1 MTFPH
6 YIQKAVD
13 LGLLQAS
20 GDKITGCSKDEVET
34 IMGMARII
42 EKIQPTT
49 TAKEDDTT
57 DQEAIVLC
65 RVLSSPSGLAREL
78 WADLRIA
85 FGIGHGQN
93 IPETMWSTNVFKAIG
108 REIDLTFTGERD
120 GSLISREVLIRKY
133 AELNEGSRMVGILEF
148 NQTISELSD
157 AKTMAAYGD
166 ATSEWNVAL
175 DLLRQARVRAVYE
188 ETQHAATQAERTKG
202 KLEKQ
207 IEFQQQRL
215 MECLGMLH
223 GSIGNQ
229 GNAVDAVEDL
239 FAEDNASILNRII
252 NARGQQEPVS
262 TGIMAM
268 DIDMEGGVRRP
279 GQDAGG
285 RLFTLA
291 ARTGVGK
298 CSSLNTPI
306 IMADGSIRPVQDV
319 KEGDL
324 VLGPDGTPRR
334 VYGLARGRSEMYR
347 VTQQNGDSYTVND
360 AHILSLRVTGT
371 KPVGKIL
378 GVPRVGGDVVNI
390 EIKDYLKLPQRQKHV
405 LKGWKPDAVEF
416 HGAPVYEGPLTPY
429 LVGAYLGDGY
439 RHQPKLALSDGEII
453 DELRVFCK
461 EHGYELYETDE
472 PGYTGCAISTGLGR
486 GGNPVLNWIRDNDF
500 VSQGKHIPDPLKRGS
515 IQQRLE
521 VLAGILDTDGC
532 VSNNCFDIVVKE
544 QRFASDIAFIARSL
558 GLAVNQKECQKSIK
572 SIGFTGTYYRV
583 IISGDTEKVP
593 TRVARKQCNP
603 RKQIKNALNTGI
615 KVESVGIDDYYGFAL
630 EGPDR
635 LYLMGDFTVT
645 HNTQLAVHAFVRLA
659 CQGLIVGF
667 VSAELDKDAIYARI
681 WASATSAVNDNTE
694 WVSVGAI
701 ESPGSTR
708 ERDAMCITQAAGK
721 IQERGGKMLVETP
734 WGADVDAVINSL
746 RSMKAKNP
754 EMRAAFIDHFHCL
767 GRHKGAPTSDASMM
781 EERAYKLMTCAK
793 ELQIDLIVLAQMNRV
808 GMDTLSSKQAPGL
821 DQIRGTDALSHVSHA
836 VWIVRREPQRNE
848 EEEGRAFDKDRPLE
862 FWHSKTRGRQAYWR
876 DGMRGVKGYIECS
889 KLTMAHSYS
898 SVKTDDTKNQPGIR

>member
-13 LGLLQAS
+13 LGLLEAS
-20 GDKITGCSKDEVET
+20 GDKITGCKKEEVET

-133 AELNEGSRMVGILEF
+133 AELNEGSRPVGTLEF

-166 ATSEWNVAL
+166 AVSEWNVAL

-239 FAEDNASILNRII
+239 FADDNSSILNRII
-252 NARGQQEPVS
+252 NARGQQEPIS

-298 CSSLNTPI
+298 
-306 IMADGSIRPVQDV
+306 
-319 KEGDL
+319 
-324 VLGPDGTPRR
+324 
-334 VYGLARGRSEMYR
+334 
-347 VTQQNGDSYTVND
+347 
-360 AHILSLRVTGT
+360 
-371 KPVGKIL
+371 
-378 GVPRVGGDVVNI
+378 
-390 EIKDYLKLPQRQKHV
+390 
-405 LKGWKPDAVEF
+405 
-416 HGAPVYEGPLTPY
+416 
-429 LVGAYLGDGY
+429 
-439 RHQPKLALSDGEII
+439 
-453 DELRVFCK
+453 
-461 EHGYELYETDE
+461 
-472 PGYTGCAISTGLGR
+472 
-486 GGNPVLNWIRDNDF
+486 
-500 VSQGKHIPDPLKRGS
+500 
-515 IQQRLE
+515 
-521 VLAGILDTDGC
+521 
-532 VSNNCFDIVVKE
+532 
-544 QRFASDIAFIARSL
+544 
-558 GLAVNQKECQKSIK
+558 
-572 SIGFTGTYYRV
+572 
-583 IISGDTEKVP
+583 
-593 TRVARKQCNP
+593 
-603 RKQIKNALNTGI
+603 
-615 KVESVGIDDYYGFAL
+615 
-630 EGPDR
+630 
-635 LYLMGDFTVT
+635 
-645 HNTQLAVHAFVRLA
+645 TQLAVHAFVRLA

-681 WASATSAVNDNTE
+681 WASATNAANSNTD
-694 WVSVGAI
+694 WVTVGSI

-708 ERDAMCITQAAGK
+708 ERDAMCITQAAAS
-721 IQERGGKMLVETP
+721 IQEKGGKMLVETP

-767 GRHKGAPTSDASMM
+767 GRHKGAPASDASMM

-808 GMDTLSSKQAPGL
+808 GMDAISSKQAPGL

-862 FWHSKTRGRQAYWR
+862 FWHSKTRGRQAYWSN
-876 DGMRGVKGYIECS
+876 GMKGVKGYIECS
-889 KLTMAHSYS
+889 KLTMEHSYS
-898 SVKTDDTKNQPGIR
+898 SVKTDDTRHQPGIR

>member
-13 LGLLQAS
+13 LGLLEAS
-20 GDKITGCSKDEVET
+20 GDKITGCKKEEVET

-133 AELNEGSRMVGILEF
+133 AELNEGSRMVGTLEF

-157 AKTMAAYGD
+157 TKTMAAYGD
-166 ATSEWNVAL
+166 ANSEWNVAL

-188 ETQHAATQAERTKG
+188 ETQHAAAQAERTKG

-239 FAEDNASILNRII
+239 FADDNASVLNRII

-262 TGIMAM
+262 TGVMAM

-298 CSSLNTPI
+298 
-306 IMADGSIRPVQDV
+306 
-319 KEGDL
+319 
-324 VLGPDGTPRR
+324 
-334 VYGLARGRSEMYR
+334 
-347 VTQQNGDSYTVND
+347 
-360 AHILSLRVTGT
+360 
-371 KPVGKIL
+371 
-378 GVPRVGGDVVNI
+378 
-390 EIKDYLKLPQRQKHV
+390 
-405 LKGWKPDAVEF
+405 
-416 HGAPVYEGPLTPY
+416 
-429 LVGAYLGDGY
+429 
-439 RHQPKLALSDGEII
+439 
-453 DELRVFCK
+453 
-461 EHGYELYETDE
+461 
-472 PGYTGCAISTGLGR
+472 
-486 GGNPVLNWIRDNDF
+486 
-500 VSQGKHIPDPLKRGS
+500 
-515 IQQRLE
+515 
-521 VLAGILDTDGC
+521 
-532 VSNNCFDIVVKE
+532 
-544 QRFASDIAFIARSL
+544 
-558 GLAVNQKECQKSIK
+558 
-572 SIGFTGTYYRV
+572 
-583 IISGDTEKVP
+583 
-593 TRVARKQCNP
+593 
-603 RKQIKNALNTGI
+603 
-615 KVESVGIDDYYGFAL
+615 
-630 EGPDR
+630 
-635 LYLMGDFTVT
+635 
-645 HNTQLAVHAFVRLA
+645 TQLAVHAFVRLA

-681 WASATSAVNDNTE
+681 WASATSAVNSNTD

-708 ERDAMCITQAAGK
+708 ERDAMCITQAAAK
-721 IQERGGKMLVETP
+721 IQEKGGKMLVETP

-808 GMDTLSSKQAPGL
+808 GMDVMGSKAAPGL

-836 VWIVRREPQRNE
+836 VWIVRKESGTEDDPNT
-848 EEEGRAFDKDRPLE
+848 DRDLE
-862 FWHSKTRGRQAYWR
+862 FWHAKVRGRQAYWSGS
-876 DGMRGVKGYIECS
+876 GMKSS
-889 KLTMAHSYS
+889 KNFVEKSILKMDYPYC
-898 SVKTDDTKNQPGIR
+898 SVKSDDTHASAERGR

>member
-20 GDKITGCSKDEVET
+20 GDKITGCKKEEVET

-133 AELNEGSRMVGILEF
+133 AELNEGSRMVGTLEF

-157 AKTMAAYGD
+157 TKTMAAYGD
-166 ATSEWNVAL
+166 ANSEWNVAL

-239 FAEDNASILNRII
+239 FADDNASVLNRII

-291 ARTGVGK
+291 ARCLAK
-298 CSSLNTPI
+298 DTPV
-306 IMADGSIRPVQDV
+306 IMADGSVRAVQDV
-319 KEGDL
+319 EVGEQ
-324 VLGPDGTPRR
+324 VLGPDGTPRL
-334 VYGLARGRSEMYR
+334 VTAASSGQEEMFR
-347 VTQQNGDSYTVND
+347 VTPVKGDSYVVNKS
-360 AHILSLRVTGT
+360 HILSLCLTHDGTGW
-371 KPVGKIL
+371 KKEIN
-378 GVPRVGGDVVNI
+378 GVKYDQGDVVNMTVS
-390 EIKDYLKLPQRQKHV
+390 DYLSLSSKKKHL
-405 LKGWKPDAVEF
+405 LKGWRSGAVDF
-416 HGAPVYEGPLTPY
+416 HGVDNSEQVLPPY
-429 LVGAYLGDGY
+429 LMGVWLGDGS
-439 RHQPKLALSDGEII
+439 RHNPLFTLSD
-453 DELRVFCK
+453 K
-461 EHGYELYETDE
+461 EVEQSLLSWAQPFKVSVKEQS
-472 PGYTGCAISTGLGR
+472 GC
-486 GGNPVLNWIRDNDF
+486 RDYRIAGSPLSSYLKKNRF
-500 VSQGKHIPDPLKRGS
+500 VEQGKFIPVEYKRAS
-515 IQQRLE
+515 QKDRLQL
-521 VLAGILDTDGC
+521 LAGIIDTDGC
-532 VSNNCFDIVVKE
+532 VSNNCFDLVFKDQQLAEDVV
-544 QRFASDIAFIARSL
+544 FVARSL
-558 GLAVNQKECQKSIK
+558 GLAAHTKPCQKGIK
-572 SIGFTGTYYRV
+572 SIGFVGTYHR
-583 IISGDTEKVP
+583 ITISGDTHKIP
-593 TRVARKQCNP
+593 TKVARKQCAP
-603 RKQIKNALNTGI
+603 RKQRKNVLNTGI
-615 KVESVGIDDYYGFAL
+615 KVESVGMGDYYGFTL
-630 EGPDR
+630 SGPDH
-635 LYLMGDFTVT
+635 LFLLGDFTVT
-645 HNTQLAVHAFVRLA
+645 HNTGVGKTQLAVHAFVRLA

-681 WASATSAVNDNTE
+681 WASATSAVNSNTD

-708 ERDAMCITQAAGK
+708 ERDAMCITQAAAK
-721 IQERGGKMLVETP
+721 IQEKGGKMLVETP

-808 GMDTLSSKQAPGL
+808 GMDALSSKQAPGL

-862 FWHSKTRGRQAYWR
+862 FWHSKTRGRQAYWS
-876 DGMRGVKGYIECS
+876 DGMKGVRGYIECS

>member
-20 GDKITGCSKDEVET
+20 GDKITGCKKEEVET

-133 AELNEGSRMVGILEF
+133 AELNEGSRIVGTLEF

-157 AKTMAAYGD
+157 TKTMAAYGD
-166 ATSEWNVAL
+166 ANSEWNVAL

-239 FAEDNASILNRII
+239 FADDNASILNRII

-291 ARTGVGK
+291 ARCLAK
-298 CSSLNTPI
+298 DTPV
-306 IMADGSIRPVQDV
+306 IMADGSVRAVQDV
-319 KEGDL
+319 EVGEQ
-324 VLGPDGTPRR
+324 VLGPDGTPRLVTAASSGQEEMFR
-334 VYGLARGRSEMYR
+334 VNP
-347 VTQQNGDSYTVND
+347 VKGDSYVVNKS
-360 AHILSLRVTGT
+360 HILSLRLTHDGT
-371 KPVGKIL
+371 DWKKEIN
-378 GVPRVGGDVVNI
+378 GVKYDQGDVVNMTVS
-390 EIKDYLKLPQRQKHV
+390 DYLSLSAKKKHL
-405 LKGWKPDAVEF
+405 LKGWRSGAVDF
-416 HGAPVYEGPLTPY
+416 HGVDNSEQVLPPY
-429 LVGAYLGDGY
+429 LMGVWLGDGS
-439 RHQPKLALSDGEII
+439 RHNPLFTLSD
-453 DELRVFCK
+453 K
-461 EHGYELYETDE
+461 EVEQSLLSWAQPFKVSVKEQS
-472 PGYTGCAISTGLGR
+472 GC
-486 GGNPVLNWIRDNDF
+486 RDYRIAGSPLSSYLKKNRF
-500 VSQGKHIPDPLKRGS
+500 VEQGKFIPVEYKRAS
-515 IQQRLE
+515 QKDRLQL
-521 VLAGILDTDGC
+521 LAGIIDTDGY
-532 VSNNCFDIVVKE
+532 VSNNCFDLVFKDQQLAEDVV
-544 QRFASDIAFIARSL
+544 FVARSL
-558 GLAVNQKECQKSIK
+558 GLAAYTKPCQKGIK
-572 SIGFTGTYYRV
+572 SIDFVGTYHR
-583 IISGDTEKVP
+583 ITISGDTHKIP
-593 TRVARKQCNP
+593 TKVARKQCAP
-603 RKQIKNALNTGI
+603 RKQRKNVLNTGI
-615 KVESVGIDDYYGFAL
+615 KVESVGMGDYYGFTL
-630 EGPDR
+630 SGPDH
-635 LYLMGDFTVT
+635 LFLLGDFTVT
-645 HNTQLAVHAFVRLA
+645 HNTGVGKTQLAVHAFVRLA

-681 WASATSAVNDNTE
+681 WASATSAVNSNTD

-708 ERDAMCITQAAGK
+708 ERDAMCITQAAAK
-721 IQERGGKMLVETP
+721 IQEKGGKMLVETP

-808 GMDTLSSKQAPGL
+808 GMDALSSKQAPGL

-862 FWHSKTRGRQAYWR
+862 FWHSKTRGRQAYWS
-876 DGMRGVKGYIECS
+876 DGMKGVRGYIECS

>member
-13 LGLLQAS
+13 LGLLEAS
-20 GDKITGCSKDEVET
+20 GDKITGCKKEEVET

-133 AELNEGSRMVGILEF
+133 AELNEGSRMVGTLEF

-157 AKTMAAYGD
+157 TKTMAAYGD
-166 ATSEWNVAL
+166 ANSEWNVAL

-188 ETQHAATQAERTKG
+188 ETQHAAAQAERTKG

-239 FAEDNASILNRII
+239 FADDNASVLNRII

-262 TGIMAM
+262 TGVMAM

-298 CSSLNTPI
+298 
-306 IMADGSIRPVQDV
+306 
-319 KEGDL
+319 
-324 VLGPDGTPRR
+324 
-334 VYGLARGRSEMYR
+334 
-347 VTQQNGDSYTVND
+347 
-360 AHILSLRVTGT
+360 
-371 KPVGKIL
+371 
-378 GVPRVGGDVVNI
+378 
-390 EIKDYLKLPQRQKHV
+390 
-405 LKGWKPDAVEF
+405 
-416 HGAPVYEGPLTPY
+416 
-429 LVGAYLGDGY
+429 
-439 RHQPKLALSDGEII
+439 
-453 DELRVFCK
+453 
-461 EHGYELYETDE
+461 
-472 PGYTGCAISTGLGR
+472 
-486 GGNPVLNWIRDNDF
+486 
-500 VSQGKHIPDPLKRGS
+500 
-515 IQQRLE
+515 
-521 VLAGILDTDGC
+521 
-532 VSNNCFDIVVKE
+532 
-544 QRFASDIAFIARSL
+544 
-558 GLAVNQKECQKSIK
+558 
-572 SIGFTGTYYRV
+572 
-583 IISGDTEKVP
+583 
-593 TRVARKQCNP
+593 
-603 RKQIKNALNTGI
+603 
-615 KVESVGIDDYYGFAL
+615 
-630 EGPDR
+630 
-635 LYLMGDFTVT
+635 
-645 HNTQLAVHAFVRLA
+645 TQLAVHAFVRLA

-681 WASATSAVNDNTE
+681 WASATSAVNSNTD

-708 ERDAMCITQAAGK
+708 ERDAMCITQAAAK
-721 IQERGGKMLVETP
+721 IQEKGGKMLVETP

-808 GMDTLSSKQAPGL
+808 GMDALSSKQAPGL

-848 EEEGRAFDKDRPLE
+848 EEEGTAFDKDRPLE